1 MATTENFTLAE
12 ILIAFSCFFALMTLA
27 FIALFITY
35 KNRIEREQ
43 EALNVAEINFERQI
57 SEASMKAEQ
66 QERAQIAMDLHDEV
80 GALVTVLKI
89 NVINAQNN
97 LGDLQKAQA
106 ILSETEELIE
116 KTAESIRGISTRISP
131 PTLVKMGL
139 DITFLEL
146 IKTINS
152 SDQIQILYQS
162 NIQEKRFT
170 MEIELNV
177 YRILIESLNNI
188 IKHGN
193 TESVEVDFYVT
204 SSLLTLNFSYK
215 GIGLTNKEV
224 QNQLRKE
231 KGNGLKSIQSRINN
245 LKASIDYDF
254 NGESQAQIK
263 IKIPIND

>member
-1 MATTENFTLAE
+1 LAPTENFTLTE

-43 EALNVAEINFERQI
+43 DALNLAEINFERQI

-89 NVINAQNN
+89 NVLNAQNN
-97 LGDLQKAQA
+97 LGDSQKAQA
-106 ILSETEELIE
+106 ILIETEELIE

-152 SDQIQILYQS
+152 SDQIQIIYKS
-162 NIQEKRFT
+162 TIQEKRFS

-177 YRILIESLNNI
+177 YRIFIEILNNI

-193 TESVEVDFYVT
+193 TELVEVDFYVT
-204 SSLLTLNFSYK
+204 ASGLTLNFSYK

-224 QNQLRKE
+224 QNQLRNE
-231 KGNGLKSIQSRINN
+231 KGSGLKSIQSRLNN
-245 LKASIDYDF
+245 LKASIDYEL
-254 NGESQAQIK
+254 NGESLAQIE